1 MTTTREE
8 STGLERRSL
17 LLAGAAAPL
26 ASATPAVAQGP
37 TGKTYVL
44 LHGAWHGGWCW
55 RTVADRLRAE
65 GHRVFTPTQ
74 TGLGERKHLLS
85 RDVTLDTFVADLAG
99 LLEAEELTETILV
112 GHSFG
117 GLAVS
122 GVADRMPE
130 RVRHLVYLD
139 SLMLEGGQSPFGVL
153 PAEVVETRRK
163 QAAEQGGGLAIPA
176 PAPAAFGIP
185 DDHPRAEWVRRR
197 LTPHPLGTYESTLRL
212 ENPVGNDRPR
222 TYIVCTSPIYAPLEA
237 SRQWVRRQQGW
248 GWQEIATGHDAM
260 VTAPDE
266 LARMLAAIG

>member
-1 MTTTREE
+1 MTTNREE

-55 RTVADRLRAE
+55 RAVADRLRAE

-85 RDVTLDTFVADLAG
+85 RDVTLDTFVADLAN
-99 LLEAEELTETILV
+99 LLEAEELTEAILV

-185 DDHPRAEWVRRR
+185 DDHPGAEWVRRR